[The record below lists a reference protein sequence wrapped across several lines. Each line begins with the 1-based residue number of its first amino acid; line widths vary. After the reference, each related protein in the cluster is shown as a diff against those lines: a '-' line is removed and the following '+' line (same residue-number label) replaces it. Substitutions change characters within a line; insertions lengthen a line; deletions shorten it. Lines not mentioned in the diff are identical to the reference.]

1 MSNLDDPPMKLRTG
15 LIFFSNLLAS
25 LGLYSLIVSGIFS
38 SLVGFTLVMGLFF
51 ICYLE
56 MRDILPIK
64 PMIKGINSKW
74 LVLMVPSVYFLLKVP
89 LLDLVTWFLVL
100 IMFSRMIFK
109 SEVNDY
115 LFGYLIAIV
124 CILLGALFTQS
135 ISFAII
141 FFAFYMVLCW
151 SLIFYN
157 MMVERAGSHSPP
169 ELFKTIGN
177 NETAGAALFGLSAS
191 LIVMSIV
198 LTATIFITFPRL
210 GLKLFKINSPSSAVS
225 GFTES
230 VTIGDVGKIKE
241 NEAVV
246 MRVEY
251 TRNNKSYRPSEK
263 ILWRGVVLNH
273 FDGNHWSSTVGTTWT
288 ARNREGAGTYVM
300 SPGAIENLV
309 TQRIPMSFS
318 PMEFPC
324 SSMATLTKLSWIK
337 IM

>member
-38 SLVGFTLVMGLFF
+38 PLVGLTLVMGLFF

-56 MRDILPIK
+56 MRDVLPIK
-64 PMIKGINSKW
+64 PVIKGINSKW
-74 LVLMVPSVYFLLKVP
+74 VILMVPSVYLLLSVP

-109 SEVNDY
+109 SELNDY

-141 FFAFYMVLCW
+141 FFGFYLVLCW

-191 LIVMSIV
+191 LIVLSMV
-198 LTATIFITFPRL
+198 LTSAIFIPFPRL
-210 GLKLFKINSPSSAVS
+210 GLNFL
-225 GFTES
+225 
-230 VTIGDVGKIKE
+230 KIK
-241 NEAVV
+241 
-246 MRVEY
+246 
-251 TRNNKSYRPSEK
+251 
-263 ILWRGVVLNH
+263 
-273 FDGNHWSSTVGTTWT
+273 
-288 ARNREGAGTYVM
+288 
-300 SPGAIENLV
+300 
-309 TQRIPMSFS
+309 
-318 PMEFPC
+318 
-324 SSMATLTKLSWIK
+324 WI
-337 IM
+337 IS